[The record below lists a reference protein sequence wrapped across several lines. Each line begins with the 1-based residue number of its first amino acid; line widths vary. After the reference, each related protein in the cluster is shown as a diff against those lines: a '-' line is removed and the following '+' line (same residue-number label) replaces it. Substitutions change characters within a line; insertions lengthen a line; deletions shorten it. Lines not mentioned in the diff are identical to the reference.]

1 MRFHPGEPAL
11 RVRLSGRG
19 PAKVPV
25 VSKRKASEKLDK
37 GSRRRRLAI
46 WTLVVL
52 GALCVFISTI
62 SVWVRDIA
70 LDSDEWANTSSQL
83 LQSEN
88 VRSVLSVYIVDQAYA
103 SSDAQARLEEALPEQ
118 LKPLAGTLAAQLRG
132 TAYEAVNRAL
142 ARPRVQELWRASNRA
157 ANERLVALLE
167 GDTERLQISGG
178 AVVLNIDQLVADIT
192 GQIGAG
198 EGAANALQG
207 RVQPIVIMQ
216 SDQLS
221 TAQNIVKVLKA
232 LSFWPLILGLAL
244 WAGAV
249 YIAEGRRRRV
259 LRNIALSLV
268 LMGLLLLAVRRI
280 VGNAVIDNLVQ
291 TDSVRAAA
299 KDVWTIFTSLLAQS
313 AWAGIFVGLIAV
325 VAIWFSGAGA
335 RATAGRRWVAPFF
348 RDHPVAVHATLAVVL
363 LILLAWGP
371 TGTPRRFITVVI
383 VAVLA
388 FVGLEVLRRQT
399 VREFPDA
406 VGDYELHWPGR
417 RSLGAGAS
425 PDRVQSLERLAALHE
440 RGALTDEEYEAEKAL
455 LAT

>member
-1 MRFHPGEPAL
+1 MRL
-11 RVRLSGRG
+11 
-19 PAKVPV
+19 
-25 VSKRKASEKLDK
+25 
-37 GSRRRRLAI
+37 
-46 WTLVVL
+46 
-52 GALCVFISTI
+52 ALCVFISTI

-70 LDSDEWANTSSQL
+70 LDSDEWASTSSQL
-83 LQSEN
+83 LQSED
-88 VRSVLSVYIVDQAYA
+88 VRNVLSVYIVDQAYA

-118 LKPLAGTLAAQLRG
+118 LKPLAGTLAAQLKG
-132 TAYEAVNRAL
+132 AAYEAVNRAL
-142 ARPRVQELWRASNRA
+142 ARPRVQELWRSANRA

-167 GDTERLQISGG
+167 DDTERLQISGG
-178 AVVLNIDQLVADIT
+178 AVVLNIDQLVADVT
-192 GQIGAG
+192 GRVGAG

-207 RVQPIVIMQ
+207 RVEPIVIMQ

-221 TAQNIVKVLKA
+221 TAQSIVKLLKA
-232 LSFWPLILGLAL
+232 LSFWPLIIGVLL

-268 LMGLLLLAVRRI
+268 LMGLLLLAIRRV

-291 TDSVRAAA
+291 TESVRAAA

-313 AWAGIFVGLIAV
+313 AWAGIFVGLVAV
-325 VAIWFSGAGA
+325 LAIWFSGSGA
-335 RATAGRRWVAPFF
+335 RATAGRRWMAPAF

-371 TGTPRRFITVVI
+371 TGTPRRFISFVI
-383 VAVLA
+383 VAILA

-406 VGDYELHWPGR
+406 VGNYELHWPR
-417 RSLGAGAS
+417 RQGATAGSS
-425 PDRVQSLERLAALHE
+425 PDRVESLERLAALHD
-440 RGALTDEEYEAEKAL
+440 RGALTDDEYEAEKAL
-455 LAT
+455 LST

>member
-1 MRFHPGEPAL
+1 L
-11 RVRLSGRG
+11 VR
-19 PAKVPV
+19 
-25 VSKRKASEKLDK
+25 KRKASQKPDK
-37 GSRRRRLAI
+37 GSRRRRLAV
-46 WTLVVL
+46 WALVVL
-52 GALCVFISTI
+52 GALCIFISTI

-70 LDSDEWANTSSQL
+70 LDSDEWAGTSSQL
-83 LQSEN
+83 LQSED
-88 VRSVLSVYIVDQAYA
+88 VRAVLSVYVVDQAYT
-103 SSDAQARLEEALPEQ
+103 SSDVQARLAEALPEQ
-118 LKPLAGTLAAQLRG
+118 LKPLAGPLAAQLKG
-132 TAYEAVNRAL
+132 VAYEAVDRAL
-142 ARPRVQELWRASNRA
+142 ARPRVQELWRSANRA

-178 AVVLNIDQLVADIT
+178 AVVLDLDQLVADVT

-207 RVQPIVIMQ
+207 RVEPIVILK

-221 TAQNIVKVLKA
+221 TAQSIVKLLKA
-232 LSFWPLILGLAL
+232 LAFWPLIVGLLL
-244 WAGAV
+244 WAAAV

-259 LRNIALSLV
+259 IRNIALSLV
-268 LMGLLLLAVRRI
+268 LIGLLLLAVRRI
-280 VGNAVIDNLVQ
+280 VGNAVIDHLVQ
-291 TDSVRAAA
+291 TESVRGAA

-313 AWAGIFVGLIAV
+313 AWAGIFVGLVAV
-325 VAIWFSGAGA
+325 IAIWFSGAGP
-335 RATAGRRWVAPFF
+335 RATAGRRWAAPFF
-348 RDHPVAVHATLAVVL
+348 RDHALAVHAILGALL

-406 VGDYELHWPGR
+406 VGNYQLHWPRR
-417 RSLGAGAS
+417 RSAGAEAA
-425 PDRVQSLERLAALHE
+425 PARVESLERLAALHE
-440 RGALTDEEYEAEKAL
+440 RGALSDDEYEAEKAL